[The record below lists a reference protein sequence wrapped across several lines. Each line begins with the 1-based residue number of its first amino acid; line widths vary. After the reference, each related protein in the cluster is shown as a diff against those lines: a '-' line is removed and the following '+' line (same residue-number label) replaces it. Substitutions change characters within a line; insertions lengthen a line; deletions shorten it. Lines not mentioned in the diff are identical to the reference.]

1 MTECCPTCGQPL
13 RVCLLGI
20 WLPRVKSEIVDS
32 LKRAGDVGLSTREL
46 KVMHYGERKISPV
59 TIRTHI
65 QQINDMLEET
75 NYCIRNDG
83 GTRHARWYIGKR

>member
-32 LKRAGDVGLSTREL
+32 LKRAGDVGLSTHEL